1 MPEGLSAL
9 ALLACPAGMGLMM
22 WLIMRGGHRSAPS
35 VDHEKEMAQLRAD
48 VERLRAA
55 QDRRGRSESPAPQAP
70 NHR

>member
-9 ALLACPAGMGLMM
+9 ALLACPVGMGPMM
-22 WLIMRGGHRSAPS
+22 WLMMRGGHRSAPS

-55 QDRRGRSESPAPQAP
+55 QDHGDRSESPAPPARD
-70 NHR
+70 HR